1 MVEKKEWIDKNE
13 HAWSGESGPSVLL
26 TTLRS
31 TRVSNASREAAYD
44 DVQNF
49 GLLRQPAL
57 NAGCYSRLQLRQDF
71 LPSIH
76 GLLEKEITA
85 LKKKSCRE
93 YAFEGLSYS

>member
-57 NAGCYSRLQLRQDF
+57 NAGCYSRLQLRIRTTRFSPVYSDR
-71 LPSIH
+71 
-76 GLLEKEITA
+76 
-85 LKKKSCRE
+85 KSVV
-93 YAFEGLSYS
+93 